1 MSQKQAGRVP
11 ESEPIAATLS
21 DTKLGMRVKGEEPRV
36 EGTKP
41 GCQGLGNYNP
51 KDKPMCP
58 K

>member
-1 MSQKQAGRVP
+1 MSQEQVGGVP
-11 ESEPIAATLS
+11 ESEPIAATS
-21 DTKLGMRVKGEEPRV
+21 DTKLGVQVKGEEPRE

-41 GCQGLGNYNP
+41 SCQGLGNYNP

>member
-1 MSQKQAGRVP
+1 MSQEQVGGVP
-11 ESEPIAATLS
+11 KSEPIA
-21 DTKLGMRVKGEEPRV
+21 DTKLGVQVKGEEPRV

-41 GCQGLGNYNP
+41 SCQGLGNYNP